1 MTGAAKF
8 AEVDIYP
15 VTGRS
20 LWGDMRDEEVI
31 SALARGGAKIVQ
43 LREKNLSTRDYYDL
57 AVLYRIET
65 RRYGMALIIND
76 RLDIAL
82 AVEADGVHLGS
93 DDLPV
98 RAAREVLGPGAII
111 GGSSHSVE
119 EALMVQDE
127 GATYVNIGPLFP
139 TPTKPG
145 AKPVG
150 LTAVK
155 SAMGALSIP
164 FTVMGGVTLENLEGV
179 LDAGA
184 KKIGVVSA
192 IFGAGDIEAAT
203 REFKRR
209 IRAAW
214 DAKQSS
220 TR

>member
-1 MTGAAKF
+1 MTGAARF
-8 AEVDIYP
+8 SDVDIYP

-20 LWGDMRDEEVI
+20 LLGDRRDEEVI
-31 SALARGGAKIVQ
+31 AELARGGAKIVQ
-43 LREKNLSTRDYYDL
+43 LREKNLSTRDFYDL
-57 AVLYRIET
+57 AVLYRMET

-76 RLDIAL
+76 RVDIAL

-119 EALMVQDE
+119 EALRVQDE

-145 AKPVG
+145 AAPVG

-155 SAMGALSIP
+155 EVAAVLSIP
-164 FTVMGGVTLENLEGV
+164 FTVMGGVTLKNLDSV
-179 LDAGA
+179 LSAGA

-192 IFGAGDIEAAT
+192 IFGAKDIEAAT

-209 IRAAW
+209 IRAAS
-214 DAKQSS
+214 QS
-220 TR
+220 

>member
-1 MTGAAKF
+1 
-8 AEVDIYP
+8 
-15 VTGRS
+15 
-20 LWGDMRDEEVI
+20 MRDEEVI
-31 SALARGGAKIVQ
+31 AALARGGAKIVQ

-57 AVLYRIET
+57 AVLYRMET

-82 AVEADGVHLGS
+82 AAEADGVHLGA

-98 RAAREVLGPGAII
+98 RAARQVLGAGAII

-119 EALMVQDE
+119 EALAVQDE

-145 AKPVG
+145 ARPVG
-150 LTAVK
+150 LDAVK
-155 SAMGALSIP
+155 AAMGALSIP
-164 FTVMGGVTLENLEGV
+164 FTVMGGVTLENLQSV

-192 IFGAGDIEAAT
+192 IFAAGDIKAAT
-203 REFKRR
+203 GEFKRR
-209 IRAAW
+209 IRTAW
-214 DAKQSS
+214 DTTQSL

>member
-1 MTGAAKF
+1 MTSHERF
-8 AEVDIYP
+8 SEVDIYP

-20 LWGDMRDEEVI
+20 LWGDMRDEEAI
-31 SALARGGAKIVQ
+31 AELARGGAKIVQ
-43 LREKNLSTRDYYDL
+43 LREKNLKTRDYYDL

-65 RRYGMALIIND
+65 RRHGMALIIND

-82 AVEADGVHLGS
+82 AAEADGVHLGA

-98 RAAREVLGPGAII
+98 RAARELLGPSAII

-150 LTAVK
+150 LEEVK
-155 SAMGALSIP
+155 KVASVLSIP
-164 FTVMGGVTLENLEGV
+164 FTVMGGVTLENLDSA
-179 LDAGA
+179 LSAGA

-192 IFGAGDIEAAT
+192 IFGSGDIESAT

-209 IRAAW
+209 IRAAG
-214 DAKQSS
+214 
-220 TR
+220 

>member
-1 MTGAAKF
+1 MTSHERF
-8 AEVDIYP
+8 SDVDIYP

-20 LWGDMRDEEVI
+20 LWGGMSDEQVI
-31 SALARGGAKIVQ
+31 AELARGGAKIAQ
-43 LREKNLSTRDYYDL
+43 LRDKNLSARDYYDL

-82 AVEADGVHLGS
+82 AVEADGVHLGA

-111 GGSSHSVE
+111 GGSSHSAQ

-150 LTAVK
+150 LVAVK
-155 SAMGALSIP
+155 EVAAVLSIP
-164 FTVMGGVTLENLEGV
+164 FTVMGGVTLENLDGV
-179 LDAGA
+179 LNAGA
-184 KKIGVVSA
+184 KIIGVVSA
-192 IFGAGDIEAAT
+192 IFGSGDIEAAT

-209 IRAAW
+209 IRAAG
-214 DAKQSS
+214 Q
-220 TR
+220 TL

>member
-1 MTGAAKF
+1 MTNHERF

-20 LWGDMRDEEVI
+20 LWGEMSDEEVI
-31 SALARGGAKIVQ
+31 AQLARGGAKIVQ
-43 LREKNLSTRDYYDL
+43 LREKDLSARDYYDL

-65 RRYGMALIIND
+65 RRHGMALIIND
-76 RLDIAL
+76 RMDIAL
-82 AVEADGVHLGS
+82 AAEADGVHLGS

-98 RAAREVLGPGAII
+98 RAARGVLGPDAII
-111 GGSSHSVE
+111 GGSSHCVQD
-119 EALMVQDE
+119 ALALQDE

-145 AKPVG
+145 ATPVG

-155 SAMGALSIP
+155 EAMGALSIP
-164 FTVMGGVTLENLEGV
+164 LTVMGGVTLGNLDSV
-179 LDAGA
+179 LDVGA

-192 IFGAGDIEAAT
+192 IFGTGDIEAAT
-203 REFKRR
+203 REFKLR

-214 DAKQSS
+214 
-220 TR
+220 RP